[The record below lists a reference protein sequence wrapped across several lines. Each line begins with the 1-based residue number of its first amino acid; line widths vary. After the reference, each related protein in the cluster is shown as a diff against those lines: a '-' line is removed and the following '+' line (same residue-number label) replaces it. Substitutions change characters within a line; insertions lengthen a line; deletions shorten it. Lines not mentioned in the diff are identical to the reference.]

1 MTHPWFLPLRSA
13 LCGCAAVLVCS
24 IALTAA
30 PPAHAGFGDLVKKA
44 KDKATKKAE
53 VQEEDAAPAGD
64 DQVVFDAYTLELTD
78 QRLGGVISAY
88 KKAGAAEGARGTF
101 VEKVTKLETER
112 SDFLDKNGEKIRAV
126 EQKRDDIQGCLHHG
140 YKEAEERRLKEYAE
154 RALTDPALLAKYSR
168 VAQENN
174 AKIAQ
179 GDTTAM
185 NRANQ
190 AIIEEMVPTRED
202 SAAIRQKCGPVPPPL
217 ASETALAK
225 LDKDLAA
232 ANDNLRAYDKKVAD
246 TQADTSGMNG
256 GQFATALERIRYYL
270 GWRGSSK
277 YKRSATRG
285 YSEEE
290 IEALEKRLAELRA
303 ALK

>member
-1 MTHPWFLPLRSA
+1 MSNPWFPSLRNVLCACSA
-13 LCGCAAVLVCS
+13 TLIFAVV
-24 IALTAA
+24 LTAA

-44 KDKATKKAE
+44 KDKATKKEE
-53 VQEEDAAPAGD
+53 VQEEAAPAGD
-64 DQVVFDAYTLELTD
+64 DQVVFDAYVLELTE
-78 QRLGGVISAY
+78 QRLGNIVSAY
-88 KKAGAAEGARGTF
+88 KARPAEGAREGF

-126 EQKRDDIQGCLHHG
+126 EQKRDEVDGCIHHG
-140 YKEAEERRLKEYAE
+140 YKVAEERRMKEYAE

-179 GDTTAM
+179 GDSAAIK
-185 NRANQ
+185 RANQ

-202 SAAIRQKCGPVPPPL
+202 SLAVQRQCGPVPPPL
-217 ASETALAK
+217 PAETALAK

-246 TQADTSGMNG
+246 TQAETSGMNG
-256 GQFATALERIRYYL
+256 GQFATALERIRSYL
-270 GWRGSSK
+270 GWRGSSR

-290 IEALEKRLAELRA
+290 IEALERRLAELRA

>member
-1 MTHPWFLPLRSA
+1 MPNATSLRSA
-13 LCGCAAVLVCS
+13 LCFGSAALICA
-24 IALTAA
+24 IALTVA
-30 PPAHAGFGDLVKKA
+30 PSAHAGFGDLVKKA

-53 VQEEDAAPAGD
+53 VQEEEAAPGGD
-64 DQVVFDAYTLELTD
+64 DQVVFDAYVLELTD
-78 QRLGGVISAY
+78 QRLGNIVSAY
-88 KKAGAAEGARGTF
+88 QKAGAAEGARGAF
-101 VEKVTKLETER
+101 VAKVTKIETER
-112 SDFLDKNGEKIRAV
+112 SDLLDKHWEKIQQMQ
-126 EQKRDDIQGCLHHG
+126 QKRDDVEGCIQSGF
-140 YKEAEERRLKEYAE
+140 KQAEERRLKEYAE

-185 NRANQ
+185 KRANQ

-202 SAAIRQKCGPVPPPL
+202 SAAVRQKCGPVPPPL
-217 ASETALAK
+217 PSEIALAK

-232 ANDNLRAYDKKVAD
+232 ANDNLRAYDKKVAE

-270 GWRGSSK
+270 GWRSSQK